1 MRAVLEVTTA
11 VGIVKDEDKGVIQL
25 RSCAI
30 ERGAVKLI
38 GLNGGVV
45 VRYFSASRRSPS

>member
-1 MRAVLEVTTA
+1 MRAVLEITTA
-11 VGIVKDEDKGVIQL
+11 VSIVEDEDKGVIQ
-25 RSCAI
+25 RCSCSI

-38 GLNGGVV
+38 GLDGGVI